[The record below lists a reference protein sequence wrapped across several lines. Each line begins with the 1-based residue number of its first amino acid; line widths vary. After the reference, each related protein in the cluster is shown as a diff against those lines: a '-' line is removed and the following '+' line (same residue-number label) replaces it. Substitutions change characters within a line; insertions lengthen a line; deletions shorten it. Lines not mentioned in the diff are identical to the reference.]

1 MNDPSAP
8 RGVLLMTYGSPSSL
22 DDVPR
27 YLTAVRGGRAPD
39 QELATEFRR
48 RYEVIGGSPL
58 IDRTRDQAAAVQDAL
73 GEGWVV
79 RAAMRFSEPSI
90 EAVLGEFA
98 ALGVRD
104 AVGIILSPQYS
115 PLLMGGYERAVEAA
129 RAALGAEAPRV
140 TIAGAWYDEP
150 ALVAALGERIRA
162 ALARLDDDGSVPVL
176 LTAHSLPRRVAEQ
189 EPDYLAQLEAS
200 ARLVAEAA
208 GLDASRWTFCWQSAG
223 HEPGEWMTPDFADL
237 MPRLRAAGHDR
248 VLVAPIQFLADHLEI
263 LYDVEI
269 GAREQAQEHDLR
281 FERIASLNADPGL
294 ASALASVARRTAGDL
309 VATSTGRPEPSATPG
324 EAERRRLRGRDE
336 EHEGDALDPIGA
348 AGTLVRRDGV
358 EGEDPVGQ

>member
-1 MNDPSAP
+1 MIDTSGPH
-8 RGVLLMTYGSPSSL
+8 GVLLMTYGSPSSL

-27 YLTAVRGGRAPD
+27 YLSAVRGGRAPD
-39 QELATEFRR
+39 PELATEFRR

-58 IDRTRDQAAAVQDAL
+58 IERTREQAAAVQETL

-90 EAVLGEFA
+90 EAVLGELA
-98 ALGVRD
+98 GLGVRD
-104 AVGIILSPQYS
+104 AVAIILSPQYS

-129 RAALGAEAPRV
+129 RAAVGMDAPSV
-140 TIAGAWYDEP
+140 TVAGAWYDEP
-150 ALVAALGERIRA
+150 ALVAALGERIRSG
-162 ALARLDDDGSVPVL
+162 LAHLDDHGSVPVL

-189 EPDYLAQLEAS
+189 EPDYLAQLETS

-208 GLDASRWTFCWQSAG
+208 GLDAARWTFCWQSAG
-223 HEPGEWMTPDFADL
+223 HEPGEWMAPDFADL

-263 LYDVEI
+263 LYDVEV
-269 GAREQAQEHDLR
+269 GAREQAEEHDLR

-294 ASALASVARRTAGDL
+294 AMALAAVARRTAGAA
-309 VATSTGRPEPSATPG
+309 VATTAAR
-324 EAERRRLRGRDE
+324 
-336 EHEGDALDPIGA
+336 GA
-348 AGTLVRRDGV
+348 AAAR
-358 EGEDPVGQ
+358 